1 MIHRDNMSMIFGE
14 IRITRKSIF
23 IVFSSISMTYYTDV
37 IQKLFYKNNKRRKYN
52 MKISKEVLEKV
63 LIAVTILAKAV
74 QEHIN
79 NKENKRGE

>member
-1 MIHRDNMSMIFGE
+1 MSMIFRE
-14 IRITRKSIF
+14 IRMTRKSIF
-23 IVFSSISMTYYTDV
+23 IVFSSISMIYYTDV
-37 IQKLFYKNNKRRKYN
+37 IQKLFYKNSKRRKYN

-79 NKENKRGE
+79 NKENKKGE